1 MRRLSF
7 ILICLHLTA
16 CASDSETPVKD
27 FFGGIGDYFHGGADN
42 SEPPTQ
48 LTDYTEEVK
57 IDTLWDE
64 SIGVGADNQSLKLV
78 PAIGFGKILAADKN
92 GLVQARDLATG
103 KLIWEAEAQDSNE
116 KDVHFSGGPGIGAG
130 TAILG
135 SSDAEVIALN
145 IETGATLWKS
155 TVTSEVLSVPVIAN
169 GIVVVRT
176 IDGAIVAFDEKT
188 GKKRWHYEQN
198 IPALSVR
205 GVSAPIIVENKVIC
219 GYDSGKL
226 IALRLEDGK
235 YVWETSVAMPSGRS
249 EVERLVDLDVD
260 PVEEGGIVYV
270 ASYQGGISA
279 ISQANG
285 EVTWRNPEISSH
297 TGLSKDSQYLYL
309 SDSEGDLLQID
320 QQSGRSLWK
329 QKELHQRQL
338 TAPAVYGSYVVVGD
352 YDGYVHWLS
361 NSDGRQLG
369 RSHITSAAIDSKPL
383 VVDNVVYVYAK
394 DGTLAALKANLP

>member
-1 MRRLSF
+1 MRRLT
-7 ILICLHLTA
+7 LLVICLHLTA
-16 CASDSETPVKD
+16 CASDDESPVKD
-27 FFGGIGDYFHGGADN
+27 FFSGIGDYFHGGADN
-42 SEPPTQ
+42 TEPPTE
-48 LTDYTEEVK
+48 LTEYTAEVK

-64 SIGVGADNQSLKLV
+64 TIGVGADEQSLKLV

-92 GLVQARDLATG
+92 GLVQARDLTTG
-103 KLIWEAEAQDSNE
+103 KLIWEAEAQDVHE
-116 KDVHFSGGPGIGAG
+116 KEVHFSGGPGIGAG

-145 IETGATLWKS
+145 IENGATLWKS
-155 TVTSEVLSVPVIAN
+155 TVSSEVLSVPVIAK

-188 GKKRWHYEQN
+188 GKKLWHYEQN

-205 GVSAPIIVENKVIC
+205 GVSAPIIVEDKVIC

-260 PVEEGGIVYV
+260 PVEEAGVIYV

-279 ISQANG
+279 VTQANG

-297 TGLSKDSQYLYL
+297 TGLSKDFQYLYL
-309 SDSEGDLLQID
+309 SDSEGDLLQIE

-361 NSDGRQLG
+361 NTDGRQLG
-369 RSHITSAAIDSKPL
+369 RTHITSAAIDTKPL
-383 VVDNVVYVYAK
+383 VVDNIVYVYAE